1 MSTKNS
7 NSPKR
12 PLHHGFLIHD
22 VSRLRRTVMDRK
34 MKPMGITR
42 SQWWVLTNLSRHEGD
57 ALTQVELARLLDVG
71 KVTVGGLIDRL
82 EENGL
87 VERTPDPNDRR
98 VRRITVSPK
107 GRKLVDEMQAVALEL
122 NNQSMVGVSEQEKKV
137 LVDILSKMKENLLS
151 LS

>member
-1 MSTKNS
+1 MAKQTKAGS
-7 NSPKR
+7 SPLR
-12 PLHHGFLIHD
+12 HGFLIHD
-22 VSRLRRTVMDRK
+22 VSRLRRTAMDRL

-57 ALTQVELARLLDVG
+57 ALTQVELSRLLDVG

-87 VERTPDPNDRR
+87 VERMPDPQDRR
-98 VRRITVSPK
+98 VRRITVSAK
-107 GRKLVDEMQAVALEL
+107 GRQLVEEMQAVAMEI
-122 NNQSMVGVSEQEKKV
+122 NESSMKGVTHEEQKV
-137 LVDILSKMKENLLS
+137 LIKVLSRMKENLLA

>member
-1 MSTKNS
+1 MAKETQSGD
-7 NSPKR
+7 R
-12 PLHHGFLIHD
+12 PLQHGFLIHD
-22 VSRLRRTVMDRK
+22 VSRLRRTVMDRQ

-87 VERTPDPNDRR
+87 VERMPDAQDRR
-98 VRRITVSPK
+98 VRRIAVSAK
-107 GRKLVDEMQAVALEL
+107 GRSLVEEMQSVAMDV
-122 NNQSMVGVSEQEKKV
+122 NDASMKGVSEEERKTLIKV
-137 LVDILSKMKENLLS
+137 LSKMKENLLA